1 MTNLGTLLQPEE
13 TGGEP
18 QLKAAALANKVA
30 TAGKVLATTP
40 SLHALALEVVSN
52 GLLFQCSLYDHSPQL
67 AQEGALA
74 TSLNEVWTLLESL
87 LSHCPQGWSSKLFKV
102 CVAYCVHVFVY
113 VYVCCCKLSREKTFA
128 DR

>member
-1 MTNLGTLLQPEE
+1 M
-13 TGGEP
+13 
-18 QLKAAALANKVA
+18 A

-67 AQEGALA
+67 AQEEGSLASAL
-74 TSLNEVWTLLESL
+74 SEVWVLLESL

-102 CVAYCVHVFVY
+102 CSV
-113 VYVCCCKLSREKTFA
+113 L
-128 DR
+128 